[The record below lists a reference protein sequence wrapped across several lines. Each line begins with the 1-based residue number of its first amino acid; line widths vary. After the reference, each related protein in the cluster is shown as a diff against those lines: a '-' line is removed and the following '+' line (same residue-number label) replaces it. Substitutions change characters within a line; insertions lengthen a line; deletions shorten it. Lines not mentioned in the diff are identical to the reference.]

1 MYEPVFS
8 IKSAL
13 RSMIVGSLV
22 RFTLAIV
29 DLPSPALTE
38 SIGVIVGAC
47 NLSGLFLGYM
57 VANTYA

>member
-22 RFTLAIV
+22 RFTLAMA
-29 DLPSPALTE
+29 DLPSPALAE

-57 VANTYA
+57 VANT